1 MIIPGSGSG
10 SGNEMFFDIVTADN
24 CTDDSCSYIFSSDS
38 ITNSYSVAVEVVGCV
53 TERMDCTN
61 MSSCEIIFC
70 AVLSQKYKCTCS
82 SLYMY
87 CTVGYSA

>member
-53 TERMDCTN
+53 TERINCTN
-61 MSSCEIIFC
+61 MSSC
-70 AVLSQKYKCTCS
+70 K
-82 SLYMY
+82 
-87 CTVGYSA
+87 

>member
-1 MIIPGSGSG
+1 MSALQTTILCLCFQILNGEAETAYRIVIIPGSGSG

-61 MSSCEIIFC
+61 MSSCI
-70 AVLSQKYKCTCS
+70 
-82 SLYMY
+82 
-87 CTVGYSA
+87 